1 VSGTLFMKTNKLL
14 CGLLLSVVLSSCG
27 EATNVASPGDGQ
39 SSEAP
44 PVPVTVQQASS
55 MEVRTELFSVGRI
68 VSRNTPTLAAE
79 INARVME
86 VLVDEGRPVLQGQA
100 LIRLDTT
107 AFELAQQEAEANIQ
121 SLKASISNEERR
133 VARYR
138 DLKTRDM
145 MPEERLD
152 DAEAKLA
159 VDKASLAAAQARLAI
174 TRDRL
179 AKTELVSPVNG
190 LVEKRHVSVGDY
202 VQVGGALIS
211 LTDTVDLRVELPFP
225 ETVGHQLRVGQALYL
240 ESPIAPGLVVE
251 SKVGHIRPQVGSMN
265 RSLVVI
271 TELTNP
277 GSWRPQA
284 TIEATLVVEVRPD
297 AIVIPAAAVVKRP
310 AGYVVYSLDSPEST
324 RVSQRLVRPGV
335 SEGGVIEIS
344 EGLAPGTLVVVEGA
358 HYLSDGARVSTPET
372 SGE

>member
-1 VSGTLFMKTNKLL
+1 MSEAVFLRSRSVVY
-14 CGLLLSVVLSSCG
+14 GLLLSVALSSC
-27 EATNVASPGDGQ
+27 AD
-39 SSEAP
+39 AP
-44 PVPVTVQQASS
+44 DAGNAKGIETPAVPVTLQQATS

-79 INARVME
+79 INARVVR
-86 VLVDEGRPVLQGQA
+86 VLVDEGRPVQQGQV
-100 LIRLDTT
+100 LILLDTT
-107 AFELAQQEAEANIQ
+107 AFDLAQQEAEADIQ
-121 SLKASISNEERR
+121 RLKASISNEERR

-190 LVEKRHVSVGDY
+190 VVEKRHVSVGDY
-202 VQVGGALIS
+202 VQVGGALVT
-211 LTDTVDLRVELPFP
+211 LTDTVELRIELPFP
-225 ETVGHQLRVGQALYL
+225 ETVGHQLKVGQAIYL
-240 ESPIAPGLVVE
+240 ESPISPGLIVE
-251 SKVGHIRPQVGSMN
+251 SEVGHIRPQVGSMN

-271 TELTNP
+271 TELVNP

-284 TIEATLVVEVRPD
+284 TVEATLVVEVRPD

-310 AGYVVYSLDSPEST
+310 AGYVVYSVESPQST
-324 RVSQRLVRPGV
+324 QVNQRLVRPGV
-335 SEGGVIEIS
+335 STGDVVEIS

-358 HYLSDGARVSTPET
+358 HYLSDGARVLAQET
-372 SGE
+372 TGE